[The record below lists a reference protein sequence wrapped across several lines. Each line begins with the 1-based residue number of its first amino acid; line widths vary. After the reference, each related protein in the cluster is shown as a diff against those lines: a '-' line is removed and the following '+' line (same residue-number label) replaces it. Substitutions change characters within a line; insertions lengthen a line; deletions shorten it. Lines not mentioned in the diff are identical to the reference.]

1 MSIRENLRGVRNTG
15 SMLSI
20 VLFKSNK
27 GTCVKYSTVPTYWRR
42 KSVTISCFQSPVV
55 NASVL
60 CTFLL

>member
-1 MSIRENLRGVRNTG
+1 MSIRENLRGVRKTG

-42 KSVTISCFQSPVV
+42 KSVTISCFQEQI
-55 NASVL
+55 
-60 CTFLL
+60 